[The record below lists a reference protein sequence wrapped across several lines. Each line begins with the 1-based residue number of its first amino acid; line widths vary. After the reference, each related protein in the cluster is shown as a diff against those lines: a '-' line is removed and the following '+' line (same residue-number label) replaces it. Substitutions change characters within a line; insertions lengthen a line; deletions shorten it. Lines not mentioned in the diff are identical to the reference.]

1 MEILW
6 NMDGLPDKYVDIDTC
21 DTATYQD
28 IGKKDWECA
37 YDRRVSLYLCAIRD
51 FLCDRDS

>member
-1 MEILW
+1 
-6 NMDGLPDKYVDIDTC
+6 MDGLPDKYVDIDTC

-28 IGKKDWECA
+28 TGKKDWECA

-51 FLCDRDS
+51 FLCDRFLI